1 MMPAFDV
8 CEVPIIGGGCT
19 ILEGPGGWFEDMITA
34 AAGAVF
40 GFAMSLMSWIWN
52 LITTTTSPH
61 TDASFVYEWAGRV
74 FGIALPI
81 TVGFLVIQ
89 IVTLL
94 LRNRSGAG
102 IPKAVVLAGVAV
114 LGTAASVPIIHL
126 FTTAV
131 DGVSHDLTAITF
143 GDLDSVGDRF
153 TEILSTVLDTAGA
166 MPGQDGANY
175 AVLGGGSVVA
185 GAFGFIV
192 FGIFLVFGAL
202 AVFAALLV
210 RTMLLDIAV
219 VIGPLAIMGLAWDK
233 THGWFRKWI
242 SLVVALIF
250 TKLAV
255 MIVFGLGVSGLE
267 SLSFSTDGAGVVG
280 VLLTST
286 LMLMLAALVP
296 VACFK
301 FMSFIGDEIE
311 AGHLHGAGTAAAAR
325 GAQVAGRA
333 NPAQIMHTRSS
344 AASTVNGGAT
354 AGGGTRSTPA
364 PPSGQPATGT
374 GGAAAATGGG
384 DTQPPETPPNGT
396 GGRPPG
402 SGASG
407 GGGSSTAAPVPAG
420 RGAGRATGAAT
431 AAPGGVATASA
442 DRPAAPASTIRPTA
456 APHSPAG
463 PSSTPASPPAQ
474 RPAPEPGGGPA
485 AAERTGPDLTRPN

>member
-1 MMPAFDV
+1 MTPAFDV

-19 ILEGPGGWFEDMITA
+19 ILEGPGGWFEDMITS

-52 LITTTTSPH
+52 LITTTTTPH

-102 IPKAVVLAGVAV
+102 IVKSVVLAGVAV
-114 LGTAASVPIIHL
+114 LCTAASVPIIHL

-131 DGVSHDLTAITF
+131 DGISHDLTAITF

-153 TEILSTVLDTAGA
+153 TEILSTVLDSAGA
-166 MPGQDGANY
+166 MPGQDGADY

-192 FGIFLVFGAL
+192 FGVFLVFGAL

-219 VIGPLAIMGLAWDK
+219 VLGPLAIMGLAWDK

-242 SLVVALIF
+242 SLVIALIF

-267 SLSFSTDGAGVVG
+267 SLSFSNDGAGVVG

-333 NPAQIMHTRSS
+333 NPAQIMHTRS
-344 AASTVNGGAT
+344 AAGVGGNVGSPT
-354 AGGGTRSTPA
+354 GGGTRSTPA
-364 PPSGQPATGT
+364 SQAGQPAPGT
-374 GGAAAATGGG
+374 GAAAANGAE
-384 DTQPPETPPNGT
+384 DTRPPETPPTGT
-396 GGRPPG
+396 DRHTPR
-402 SGASG
+402 SGTRAD
-407 GGGSSTAAPVPAG
+407 GGSSTAAPVPAG
-420 RGAGRATGAAT
+420 RGAGRSAGGNVA
-431 AAPGGVATASA
+431 AAPGGVAATSA
-442 DRPAAPASTIRPTA
+442 ARPAASTVTTRPTS
-456 APHSPAG
+456 APPNSGA
-463 PSSTPASPPAQ
+463 PSSTPYVQ
-474 RPAPEPGGGPA
+474 RPAPEPGPGPA
-485 AAERTGPDLTRPN
+485 AAERTGPDLTRPS